1 MSQKKIV
8 KSLFNCHDK
17 YIFDRIRFNKIFFM
31 DSKLNTSNPDTITYH
46 TEELAYTILG
56 GIRLEGLDRLR
67 VTIKIEV
74 VNRKFQ
80 HYLNNPDIAALA
92 IRQNLDLYSITQVEK
107 LARLIADRLEV
118 GVTQVHK
125 DLSNITAG
133 LESYRLQQ
141 ITSKQQE
148 QSNISQPLTEAERN
162 TAIRFLQQPNLLQLT
177 NSMIGSSGIVGE
189 ELNRLIMWLI
199 YTSRKTAKP
208 LHIISMGSSGTGK
221 SHLQEKVGELIPE
234 EDKIEITALTENA
247 FYYFDKAALGHKLI
261 LIEDLDGI
269 LAALYPLRELQ
280 SKQRISKTIT
290 VKDRNGN
297 TKAIH
302 LKVHGPVCIAG
313 CTTKESI
320 YEDNANR
327 CFLIHLDES
336 QQQDERIM
344 DYQRKISAGKIN
356 TADETQARQLL
367 QSVQKVLQPLT
378 VINPYAEQL
387 QIPKEVFK
395 QRRTNAH
402 YLAFIEV
409 IAFYK
414 QYQRQWV
421 APQSGEI
428 IYHPDEPTRPPTGS
442 NAFIEVTTEDIAA
455 ANELLKQILLRKSD
469 ELNGATRNY
478 FEQLKEHLVKTG
490 QSSFTSTSIRNGL
503 RIPISSVKRYN
514 AALMDAGLIKKMEGR
529 NTKAHYYEIIAQEE
543 YAKLQSSIATALD
556 EALHKIQQP
565 NGSPP
570 AQSKTE
576 PVKRKQIKEL
586 AQQPTEL

>member
-1 MSQKKIV
+1 MAAD
-8 KSLFNCHDK
+8 L
-17 YIFDRIRFNKIFFM
+17 
-31 DSKLNTSNPDTITYH
+31 KLNSTNPEAITYT
-46 TEELAYTILG
+46 TEEIAYTILG

-118 GVTQVHK
+118 GVTAVSK
-125 DLSNITAG
+125 DLSDITNE
-133 LESYRLQQ
+133 LERYRLQQ
-141 ITSKQQE
+141 IEERQKDEGVRQKV
-148 QSNISQPLTEAERN
+148 LTGTERN
-162 TAIRFLQQPNLLQLT
+162 AAIEFLQSKNLLQQT
-177 NSMIGSSGIVGE
+177 NDMIGRSGIVGE

-221 SHLQEKVGELIPE
+221 SHLQEKVGELVPE

-247 FYYFDKAALGHKLI
+247 FYYFDKAALGHKLV

-269 LAALYPLRELQ
+269 WKALYPLRELQ

-290 VKDRNGN
+290 IKDRNGN
-297 TKAIH
+297 TKTIH
-302 LKVHGPVCIAG
+302 LKVYGPVCIAG

-336 QQQDERIM
+336 NEQDERVM

-356 TADETQARQLL
+356 TAEETKAKQLL
-367 QSVQKVLQPLT
+367 QNVQSVLQPIT

-387 QIPKEVFK
+387 KIPNEVFK
-395 QRRTNAH
+395 KRRTNAH

-409 IAFYK
+409 ITFFK
-414 QYQRQWV
+414 QYERRQQV
-421 APQSGEI
+421 DETTGEV
-428 IYHPDEPTRPPTGS
+428 
-442 NAFIEVTTEDIAA
+442 FIETTVEDIAE

-478 FEQLKEHLVKTG
+478 FEELKQHLIKSNQG
-490 QSSFTSTSIRNGL
+490 SFTSTSIRNQL
-503 RIPISSVKRYN
+503 RIPISSVKRYH
-514 AALMDAGLIKKMEGR
+514 AALMDAGLIKKIENR
-529 NTKAHYYEIIAQEE
+529 NAKAWHYEIISKEE

-556 EALHKIQQP
+556 EALQQIQQP
-565 NGSPP
+565 TSPIP
-570 AQSKTE
+570 AQKKNE
-576 PVKRKQIKEL
+576 LRKRKPVKEL
-586 AQQPTEL
+586 EEQPTAL

>member
-1 MSQKKIV
+1 MDLKI
-8 KSLFNCHDK
+8 N
-17 YIFDRIRFNKIFFM
+17 I
-31 DSKLNTSNPDTITYH
+31 SNPEAITYN
-46 TEELAYTILG
+46 TEEIAYTILG

-74 VNRKFQ
+74 LNRKFQ

-118 GVTQVHK
+118 GVTAVSK
-125 DLSNITAG
+125 DLSDITNE

-141 ITSKQQE
+141 IESKQQE
-148 QSNISQPLTEAERN
+148 QNNIIRPLTEAERN
-162 TAIRFLQQPNLLQLT
+162 AAIQFLQSKNLLQAT
-177 NSMIGSSGIVGE
+177 NEMIGRSGIVGE

-269 LAALYPLRELQ
+269 WKALYPLRELQ

-290 VKDRNGN
+290 IKDKNGM
-297 TKAIH
+297 TKTIH
-302 LKVHGPVCIAG
+302 LKVYGPVCIAG

-327 CFLIHLDES
+327 CFLIYLDES
-336 QQQDERIM
+336 DEQDERIM

-356 TADETQARQLL
+356 TTDETQAKQLL
-367 QSVQKVLQPLT
+367 QHVQTVLQPIT
-378 VINPYAEQL
+378 VINPFAEQL
-387 QIPKEVFK
+387 KIPGEVFK
-395 QRRTNAH
+395 KRRTNAH

-409 IAFYK
+409 ITFFK
-414 QYQRQWV
+414 QYEREQKV
-421 APQSGEI
+421 DETTGEI
-428 IYHPDEPTRPPTGS
+428 
-442 NAFIEVTTEDIAA
+442 FIETTVEDIQE
-455 ANELLKQILLRKSD
+455 ANQLLKEILLRKSD

-478 FEQLKEHLVKTG
+478 FEQLKQHLIKSN
-490 QSSFTSTSIRNGL
+490 QSSFTSTSIRNQL
-503 RIPISSVKRYN
+503 RIPISSVKRYHV
-514 AALMDAGLIKKMEGR
+514 ALMDAGLIKKMESR
-529 NTKAHYYEIIAQEE
+529 NTKAWHYEIISKEE
-543 YAKLQSSIATALD
+543 YNQLQKSIATALD
-556 EALHKIQQP
+556 EALQQIVLSGAEGQP
-565 NGSPP
+565 NGSQP

-576 PVKRKQIKEL
+576 PKKRKQIKEL
-586 AQQPTEL
+586 EQQPTAA

>member
-1 MSQKKIV
+1 MQNNSI
-8 KSLFNCHDK
+8 
-17 YIFDRIRFNKIFFM
+17 
-31 DSKLNTSNPDTITYH
+31 NTINPEAITYA
-46 TEELAYTILG
+46 TEELGYTILG

-67 VTIKIEV
+67 ITIKIEV
-74 VNRKFQ
+74 LNRKFQ

-118 GVTQVHK
+118 GVTAVSK
-125 DLSNITAG
+125 DLSDITAE

-141 ITSKQQE
+141 IESKQQE
-148 QSNISQPLTEAERN
+148 QNKIIRPLTEAEKEA
-162 TAIRFLQQPNLLQLT
+162 AITFLKKNNLLQAT
-177 NSMIGSSGIVGE
+177 NELIGRSGIVGE

-269 LAALYPLRELQ
+269 WKALYPLRELQ

-290 VKDRNGN
+290 IKDKNGM
-297 TKAIH
+297 TKTIH
-302 LKVHGPVCIAG
+302 LKVYGPVCIAG

-327 CFLIHLDES
+327 CFLIYLDES
-336 QQQDERIM
+336 NEQDERIM

-356 TADETQARQLL
+356 TFDENQAKQLL
-367 QSVQKVLQPLT
+367 QNVQAVLQPIT
-378 VINPYAEQL
+378 VINPFAEFL
-387 QIPKEVFK
+387 KIPTEVFK
-395 QRRTNAH
+395 KRRTNAH

-409 IAFYK
+409 ITFFK
-414 QYQRQWV
+414 QYEREQQV
-421 APQSGEI
+421 DESTGEI
-428 IYHPDEPTRPPTGS
+428 YIS
-442 NAFIEVTTEDIAA
+442 TTIEDIAE

-478 FEQLKEHLVKTG
+478 FEELKQHLLKSN
-490 QSSFTSTSIRNGL
+490 QSSFTSTSIRNQL
-503 RIPISSVKRYN
+503 RIPISSVKRYHVS
-514 AALMDAGLIKKMEGR
+514 LMDAGLIKKIESR
-529 NTKAHYYEIIAQEE
+529 NTKAYHYEIISKEE
-543 YAKLQSSIATALD
+543 YNQLQNSIATALD
-556 EALHKIQQP
+556 EALQQIQQP
-565 NGSPP
+565 NSPTS
-570 AQSKTE
+570 AQSKSE
-576 PVKRKQIKEL
+576 PRKRKQIKEL
-586 AQQPTEL
+586 EQQPTTA

>member
-1 MSQKKIV
+1 MVQDLKI
-8 KSLFNCHDK
+8 
-17 YIFDRIRFNKIFFM
+17 
-31 DSKLNTSNPDTITYH
+31 NTANPEAITYS
-46 TEELAYTILG
+46 TEEIGYTILG

-118 GVTQVHK
+118 GVTAVSK
-125 DLSNITAG
+125 DLSDITNE
-133 LESYRLQQ
+133 LERYRLQQ
-141 ITSKQQE
+141 IEQKQQE
-148 QSNISQPLTEAERN
+148 QNSNIKILTEAEKEA
-162 TAIRFLQQPNLLQLT
+162 AIKFLQQKNLLQAT
-177 NSMIGSSGIVGE
+177 NEMIGRSGIVGE

-269 LAALYPLRELQ
+269 WKALYPLRELQ

-290 VKDRNGN
+290 IKDKNGN
-297 TKAIH
+297 TKTIH
-302 LKVHGPVCIAG
+302 LKVYGPVCIAG

-327 CFLIHLDES
+327 CFLIYLDES
-336 QQQDERIM
+336 NEQDERVM

-356 TADETQARQLL
+356 IADENGAKQLL
-367 QSVQKVLQPLT
+367 QNVQAVLQPIT
-378 VINPYAEQL
+378 VINPFAEQL
-387 QIPKEVFK
+387 KIPNEVFK
-395 QRRTNAH
+395 KRRTNAH

-409 IAFYK
+409 ITFFK
-414 QYQRQWV
+414 QYEREQKV
-421 APQSGEI
+421 DEATGEI
-428 IYHPDEPTRPPTGS
+428 
-442 NAFIEVTTEDIAA
+442 FIETTIEDIQE
-455 ANELLKQILLRKSD
+455 ANGLLKQILLRKSD

-478 FEQLKEHLVKTG
+478 FEELKQHLIKSN
-490 QSSFTSTSIRNGL
+490 QSSFTSTSIRNSL
-503 RIPISSVKRYN
+503 RIPISSVKRYH
-514 AALMDAGLIKKMEGR
+514 AALMDAGLIKKVESR
-529 NTKAHYYEIIAQEE
+529 NTKAYHYEIISKEE
-543 YAKLQSSIATALD
+543 YNQLQNSIATALD
-556 EALHKIQQP
+556 EALQRLNSPTPAHKQ
-565 NGSPP
+565 N
-570 AQSKTE
+570 E
-576 PVKRKQIKEL
+576 PKRVRKIKEL
-586 AQQPTEL
+586 EQQLTTA

>member
-1 MSQKKIV
+1 MEQKI
-8 KSLFNCHDK
+8 N
-17 YIFDRIRFNKIFFM
+17 I
-31 DSKLNTSNPDTITYH
+31 TNPEAITYA
-46 TEELAYTILG
+46 TEELGYTILG

-74 VNRKFQ
+74 LNRKFQ

-118 GVTQVHK
+118 GVTAVSK
-125 DLSNITAG
+125 DLSDITSE

-141 ITSKQQE
+141 IESKQQE
-148 QSNISQPLTEAERN
+148 QNKIIRPLSEVEKNA
-162 TAIRFLQQPNLLQLT
+162 AIEFLQSKNLLQAT
-177 NSMIGSSGIVGE
+177 NELIGRSGIVGE

-269 LAALYPLRELQ
+269 WKALYPLRELQ

-290 VKDRNGN
+290 IKDKNGM
-297 TKAIH
+297 TKTIH
-302 LKVHGPVCIAG
+302 LKVYGPVCIAG

-327 CFLIHLDES
+327 CFLIYLDES
-336 QQQDERIM
+336 NEQDERIM

-356 TADETQARQLL
+356 TADENQAKQLL
-367 QSVQKVLQPLT
+367 QNVQSVLQPIT
-378 VINPYAEQL
+378 VINPFAEL
-387 QIPKEVFK
+387 LKIPTEVFK
-395 QRRTNAH
+395 KRRTNAH

-409 IAFYK
+409 ITFFK
-414 QYQRQWV
+414 QYEREQQV
-421 APQSGEI
+421 DESTGEI
-428 IYHPDEPTRPPTGS
+428 YIS
-442 NAFIEVTTEDIAA
+442 TTIEDIAE

-478 FEQLKEHLVKTG
+478 FEELKQHLLKSN
-490 QSSFTSTSIRNGL
+490 QSSFTSTSIRNQL
-503 RIPISSVKRYN
+503 RIPISSVKRYHV
-514 AALMDAGLIKKMEGR
+514 ALMDAGLIKKIESR
-529 NTKAHYYEIIAQEE
+529 NTKAYHYEIISKEE
-543 YAKLQSSIATALD
+543 YMQLQNSIGTALD
-556 EALHKIQQP
+556 EALQKIKQET
-565 NGSPP
+565 NSPTS
-570 AQSKTE
+570 AQSKSE
-576 PVKRKQIKEL
+576 PRKRKQIKEL
-586 AQQPTEL
+586 EEQPTTA

>member
-1 MSQKKIV
+1 MEQ
-8 KSLFNCHDK
+8 
-17 YIFDRIRFNKIFFM
+17 R
-31 DSKLNTSNPDTITYH
+31 LNTTNPEAITYQ
-46 TEELAYTILG
+46 TEEIAYTILG
-56 GIRLEGLDRLR
+56 SIRLEGLDRLR

-74 VNRKFQ
+74 LNRKFQ

-118 GVTQVHK
+118 GVTAVSK
-125 DLSNITAG
+125 DLSDITNE
-133 LESYRLQQ
+133 LERYRLQQ
-141 ITSKQQE
+141 IESKQLE
-148 QSNISQPLTEAERN
+148 QNNIIRPLTEAERN
-162 TAIRFLQQPNLLQLT
+162 AAIQFLQSKNLLQAT
-177 NSMIGSSGIVGE
+177 NEMIGRSGIVGE

-269 LAALYPLRELQ
+269 WKALYPLRELQ

-290 VKDRNGN
+290 IKDKNGN
-297 TKAIH
+297 TKTIH
-302 LKVHGPVCIAG
+302 LKVYGPVCIAG

-327 CFLIHLDES
+327 CFLIHLDETAE
-336 QQQDERIM
+336 QDERVM

-356 TADETQARQLL
+356 TTEETKAKQLL
-367 QSVQKVLQPLT
+367 QNVQSVLQPIT
-378 VINPYAEQL
+378 VINPFAEQL
-387 QIPKEVFK
+387 KIPNEVFK
-395 QRRTNAH
+395 KRRTNAH

-409 IAFYK
+409 ITFFK
-414 QYQRQWV
+414 QYEREQKVDEQT
-421 APQSGEI
+421 GEI
-428 IYHPDEPTRPPTGS
+428 
-442 NAFIEVTTEDIAA
+442 FIETTVEDIAE

-478 FEQLKEHLVKTG
+478 FEELKEHLTKSN

-503 RIPISSVKRYN
+503 RIPISSVKRYH
-514 AALMDAGLIKKMEGR
+514 AALMDAGLVKKIESR
-529 NTKAHYYEIIAQEE
+529 NTKAWHYEIISKEE
-543 YAKLQSSIATALD
+543 YTKLQNSIATALD
-556 EALHKIQQP
+556 EALQRLT
-565 NGSPP
+565 SPTP
-570 AQSKTE
+570 AQSKNE
-576 PVKRKQIKEL
+576 PRKKKQIRQLEE
-586 AQQPTEL
+586 QPTEL

>member
-1 MSQKKIV
+1 MEQTI
-8 KSLFNCHDK
+8 
-17 YIFDRIRFNKIFFM
+17 
-31 DSKLNTSNPDTITYH
+31 NTTNPEAITYQ
-46 TEELAYTILG
+46 TEEIAYTILG

-67 VTIKIEV
+67 VTVKIEV

-92 IRQNLDLYSITQVEK
+92 IRQNLDLYSIAQVEK
-107 LARLIADRLEV
+107 LSRLIAERLEV
-118 GVTQVHK
+118 GVTAVSK
-125 DLSNITAG
+125 DLSDITNE
-133 LESYRLQQ
+133 LEKYRLQQ
-141 ITSKQQE
+141 IETKQQE
-148 QSNISQPLTEAERN
+148 QNKIIKPLTEQERN
-162 TAIRFLQQPNLLQLT
+162 AAMQFLQSKNLLQAT
-177 NSMIGSSGIVGE
+177 NDMIGKSGIVGE

-221 SHLQEKVGELIPE
+221 SHLQEKVGELMPE

-269 LAALYPLRELQ
+269 WKALYPLRELQ

-290 VKDRNGN
+290 IKDKNGN
-297 TKAIH
+297 TKTIH

-336 QQQDERIM
+336 PEQDERVM

-356 TADETQARQLL
+356 TTEEAKAKQLL
-367 QSVQKVLQPLT
+367 QNVQTVLQPIT
-378 VINPYAEQL
+378 VINPFAEQL
-387 QIPKEVFK
+387 KIPNEVFK
-395 QRRTNAH
+395 KRRTNAH

-409 IAFYK
+409 ITFFK
-414 QYQRQWV
+414 QYQRKWIDLEN
-421 APQSGEI
+421 GEI
-428 IYHPDEPTRPPTGS
+428 IYNPDEPQNPPSGGRG
-442 NAFIEVTTEDIAA
+442 AIETTIEDIAE

-478 FEQLKEHLVKTG
+478 FEELKQHLFKTG
-490 QSSFTSTSIRNGL
+490 QGSFTSTSIRNGL
-503 RIPISSVKRYN
+503 RIPVSSVKRYH
-514 AALMDAGLIKKMEGR
+514 AALMDAGLIKKIENR
-529 NTKAHYYEIIAQEE
+529 NTKAYHYEIISKEE
-543 YAKLQSSIATALD
+543 YLQLQSNIATALD
-556 EALHKIQQP
+556 EALQKIQQP
-565 NGSPP
+565 TSPTT
-570 AQSKTE
+570 AQKKNE
-576 PVKRKQIKEL
+576 PGKRKQIKALEE
-586 AQQPTEL
+586 QPTVI

>member
-1 MSQKKIV
+1 MEQKI
-8 KSLFNCHDK
+8 N
-17 YIFDRIRFNKIFFM
+17 I
-31 DSKLNTSNPDTITYH
+31 TNPEAITYAS
-46 TEELAYTILG
+46 EELGYTILG

-67 VTIKIEV
+67 ITIKIEV
-74 VNRKFQ
+74 LNRKFQ

-118 GVTQVHK
+118 GVTAVSK
-125 DLSNITAG
+125 DLSDITSE

-141 ITSKQQE
+141 IESKQQE
-148 QSNISQPLTEAERN
+148 QNKIIRPLTEAEKEA
-162 TAIRFLQQPNLLQLT
+162 AITFLKKKNLLQAT
-177 NSMIGSSGIVGE
+177 NELIGRSGIVGE

-269 LAALYPLRELQ
+269 WKALYPLRELQ

-290 VKDRNGN
+290 IKDKNGM
-297 TKAIH
+297 TKTIH
-302 LKVHGPVCIAG
+302 LKVYGPVCIAG

-327 CFLIHLDES
+327 CFLIYLDES
-336 QQQDERIM
+336 NEQDERIM

-356 TADETQARQLL
+356 TTDENQAKQLL
-367 QSVQKVLQPLT
+367 QNVQSVLQPIT
-378 VINPYAEQL
+378 VINPYAEL
-387 QIPKEVFK
+387 LKIPNEVFK
-395 QRRTNAH
+395 KRRTNAH

-409 IAFYK
+409 ITFFK
-414 QYQRQWV
+414 QYEREQQV
-421 APQSGEI
+421 DESTGEI
-428 IYHPDEPTRPPTGS
+428 
-442 NAFIEVTTEDIAA
+442 FIETTIEDIQE
-455 ANELLKQILLRKSD
+455 ANQLLKEILLRKSD

-478 FEQLKEHLVKTG
+478 FEELKQHLLKSN
-490 QSSFTSTSIRNGL
+490 QSSFTSTSIRNQL
-503 RIPISSVKRYN
+503 RIPISSVKRYHV
-514 AALMDAGLIKKMEGR
+514 ALMDAGLIKKIESR
-529 NTKAHYYEIIAQEE
+529 NTKAYHYEIISKEE
-543 YAKLQSSIATALD
+543 YNQLQNSIATSLD
-556 EALHKIQQP
+556 EALQTIQQP
-565 NGSPP
+565 TSPTP
-570 AQSKTE
+570 AHKQNE
-576 PVKRKQIKEL
+576 PRKRKQIKEL
-586 AQQPTEL
+586 EEQPTTA

>member
-1 MSQKKIV
+1 MAAE
-8 KSLFNCHDK
+8 
-17 YIFDRIRFNKIFFM
+17 
-31 DSKLNTSNPDTITYH
+31 SKLNTGNAEAMTYQ
-46 TEELAYTILG
+46 TEEIAYTILG

-118 GVTQVHK
+118 GVTAVSK
-125 DLSNITAG
+125 DLSDITG
-133 LESYRLQQ
+133 ELERYRLQQ
-141 ITSKQQE
+141 IEQKQQE
-148 QSNISQPLTEAERN
+148 QNSNIKILTEAEKEA
-162 TAIRFLQQPNLLQLT
+162 AIQFLQGKNLLQRT
-177 NSMIGSSGIVGE
+177 NGMIGRSGIVGE

-269 LAALYPLRELQ
+269 WKALYPLRELQ

-290 VKDRNGN
+290 IKDKNGN
-297 TKAIH
+297 TKTIH
-302 LKVHGPVCIAG
+302 LKVYGPVCIAG

-327 CFLIHLDES
+327 CFLIHLDETAE
-336 QQQDERIM
+336 QDERVM

-356 TADETQARQLL
+356 TIDETNAKQLL
-367 QSVQKVLQPLT
+367 QNVQSVLQPIT
-378 VINPYAEQL
+378 VINPFAEQL
-387 QIPKEVFK
+387 KIPNEVFK
-395 QRRTNAH
+395 KRRTNAH

-409 IAFYK
+409 ITFFK
-414 QYQRQWV
+414 QYEREQRV
-421 APQSGEI
+421 DESTGEI
-428 IYHPDEPTRPPTGS
+428 
-442 NAFIEVTTEDIAA
+442 FIETTVEDIAE

-478 FEQLKEHLVKTG
+478 FEELKQHLVKSN
-490 QSSFTSTSIRNGL
+490 QSSFTSTSIRNQL
-503 RIPISSVKRYN
+503 RIPISSVKRYH
-514 AALMDAGLIKKMEGR
+514 AALMDAGLIKKVESR
-529 NTKAHYYEIIAQEE
+529 NTKAYHYEIISKEE

-556 EALHKIQQP
+556 EALQRLNRP
-565 NGSPP
+565 TP
-570 AQSKTE
+570 AQIKNE
-576 PVKRKQIKEL
+576 PRKRKQIRVLEE
-586 AQQPTEL
+586 QPTEL